1 MLNKKEKFY
10 LIILVISAILLI
22 FTAIYLTNN
31 CPECDKT
38 YSRNDDKPIVVY
50 RIG

>member
-1 MLNKKEKFY
+1 MLNENEKIY
-10 LIILVISAILLI
+10 IIILVISSILLI

-31 CPECDKT
+31 CPECEKN
-38 YSRNDDKPIVVY
+38 YSRKDERPIVVY